1 MYFAKSNEL
10 VIVKQVISNIKIM
23 VFFDVTPCILVDIHI
38 NSFVLPVKYQIKT
51 AQHDKLLY
59 EI

>member
-10 VIVKQVISNIKIM
+10 VFVKQVISNIKIT

-38 NSFVLPVKYQIKT
+38 NAFVLPAKHQIKT
-51 AQHDKLLY
+51 PQHDTLLY
-59 EI
+59 EN